1 MRPDGGEASEARP
14 TVSYFVI
21 ARRPAKTNQADG
33 IGESGN
39 LFDASTFTRRLCD
52 KASTPLKP
60 DAGFS
65 MESHLHIPAI
75 VGGFAILWVVLL
87 DAFDTVVL
95 PRRVLRNF
103 KLTAYFYRRTWIPWR
118 RIAGHIKKPSR
129 QQNFLGYFG
138 PLSLILLL
146 AFWATGLILGFALIQ
161 YGIGGHEQLS
171 GERLNFGKILYHS
184 GETFFTLGYG
194 DIVPTSGPARALSV
208 FEAGMGFAFLGVV
221 IGYIPV
227 VYSAFSRREI
237 QISMLDARAGSPP
250 SAAELL
256 VRLVGRTEDPGVSQS
271 VLDEVLRDWERWAA
285 EVLEEQISYPVLAFF
300 RSQHSNQS
308 WLAALTTI
316 LDVTSL
322 VLTGIEG
329 VHPGQAKLTFAMAR
343 HAAVDL
349 AQVVHAQHDP
359 LAPDRLPP
367 SEFEVLRDK
376 LAMAGLHLRS
386 DAYARDKLT
395 RLRSMYEPYVH
406 ATGKNLFFSL
416 PAWLLTERKRDNWQA
431 GPWDRLIQARGL
443 AALGQESQASVGSAP
458 REDHF

>member
-1 MRPDGGEASEARP
+1 MGSHVHIVAIAGG
-14 TVSYFVI
+14 I
-21 ARRPAKTNQADG
+21 
-33 IGESGN
+33 
-39 LFDASTFTRRLCD
+39 
-52 KASTPLKP
+52 
-60 DAGFS
+60 
-65 MESHLHIPAI
+65 AI
-75 VGGFAILWVVLL
+75 VWVVLL
-87 DAFDTVVL
+87 DAFETVVL

-118 RIAGHIKKPSR
+118 RIAGRIKKPSR

-146 AFWATGLILGFALIQ
+146 GFWAAGLILGFGLIQ

-171 GERLNFGKILYHS
+171 GEKLTFGKILYHS

-194 DIVPTSGPARALSV
+194 DIVPTSGAARALSV

-227 VYSAFSRREI
+227 VYSSFSRREI

-256 VRLVGRTEDPGVSQS
+256 VRLAGRSEDPGVSQS
-271 VLDEVLRDWERWAA
+271 VLDEVLRDWERWSA
-285 EVLEEQISYPVLAFF
+285 ELLESQISYPVLTFF

-308 WLAALTTI
+308 WLAALTTM

-322 VLTGIEG
+322 VLAGIEG

-349 AQVVHAQHDP
+349 AQVVNARHDP
-359 LAPDRLPP
+359 GQPERL
-367 SEFEVLRDK
+367 SESEYEALRSVLSS
-376 LAMAGLHLRS
+376 AGLTLRS
-386 DAYARDKLT
+386 DAYAHEKLAK
-395 RLRSMYEPYVH
+395 LRSMYEPYVH
-406 ATGKNLFFSL
+406 ATGRNLMLTL
-416 PAWLLTERKRDNWQA
+416 PPWIHPEKLKDNWQS

-443 AALGQESQASVGSAP
+443 AILGQRQS
-458 REDHF
+458 REVLSGVEGDHF

>member
-1 MRPDGGEASEARP
+1 MGSQ
-14 TVSYFVI
+14 V
-21 ARRPAKTNQADG
+21 
-33 IGESGN
+33 
-39 LFDASTFTRRLCD
+39 
-52 KASTPLKP
+52 
-60 DAGFS
+60 
-65 MESHLHIPAI
+65 HI
-75 VGGFAILWVVLL
+75 VGVVFGVAIIWVVLL
-87 DAFDTVVL
+87 DAFETVVL

-103 KLTAYFYRRTWIPWR
+103 RLTAYFYRRTWIPWR
-118 RIAGHIKKPSR
+118 KIASHIKTTSR

-146 AFWATGLILGFALIQ
+146 GFWAAGLILGFGLVQ

-171 GERLNFGKILYHS
+171 GERLTFGKILYHS

-194 DIVPTSGPARALSV
+194 DIVPTSGAARALSV

-227 VYSAFSRREI
+227 VYSSFSRREI

-256 VRLVGRTEDPGVSQS
+256 VRLAGRSEDPGMDQK

-285 EVLEEQISYPVLAFF
+285 ELLESQISYPVLTFF

-308 WLAALTTI
+308 WVAALTTM
-316 LDVTSL
+316 LDVSSL

-329 VHPGQAKLTFAMAR
+329 VHPGQAKVTFAMAR

-349 AQVVHAQHDP
+349 AQVVNAQYDP
-359 LAPDRLPP
+359 AYFERL
-367 SEFEVLRDK
+367 SELEYEGLRAA
-376 LAMAGLHLRS
+376 LEAAGLKIRS
-386 DAYARDKLT
+386 DDYGRDKLT
-395 RLRSMYEPYVH
+395 KLRSMYEPYVH
-406 ATGKNLFFSL
+406 STARNLMLML
-416 PAWLLTERKRDNWQA
+416 PPWKHPEKVKDNWQA

-443 AALGQESQASVGSAP
+443 AVLGQKP
-458 REDHF
+458 RETPRVDGDHF